1 MSELISGK
9 EALIALAN
17 GEDVELKTQLV
28 GKWVNIKDIPK
39 YRVTDLLENKFNDE
53 FRLKPQTITL
63 NGIEVPAPFEPKG
76 DCIVFILDDSKTG
89 SYRAYNYEH
98 DGDNI
103 NSFISMWESEEEIKQ
118 VVAALRSIFNAD

>member
-9 EALIALAN
+9 EALIAFAN
-17 GEDVELKTQLV
+17 GEKVEYFDTRETFKELGWACVSGMQAWLF
-28 GKWVNIKDIPK
+28 
-39 YRVTDLLENKFNDE
+39 LDE
-53 FRLKPQTITL
+53 ATKHYKFRLKPRTITL
-63 NGIEVPAPFEPKG
+63 NGIEVPAPFEPK
-76 DCIVFILDDSKTG
+76 DSCIVYILDDSKTD

-118 VVAALRSIFNAD
+118 VVEALRSVFK